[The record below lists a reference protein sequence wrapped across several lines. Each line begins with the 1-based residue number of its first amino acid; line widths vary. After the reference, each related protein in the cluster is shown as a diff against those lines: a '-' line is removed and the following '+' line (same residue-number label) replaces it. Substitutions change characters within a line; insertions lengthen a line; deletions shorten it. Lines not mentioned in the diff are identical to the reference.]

1 MAVSLQITT
10 VDYYKLRSFI
20 TNCDNK
26 KLLQVKTALVF
37 EKFKIITN
45 RVKSYYILLQLLVLL
60 QVTVNF
66 VMNYGRCYKLQRY
79 YKLQ

>member
-10 VDYYKLRSFI
+10 VGYYKLRSFI
-20 TNCDNK
+20 TNCDK

-45 RVKSYYILLQLLVLL
+45 HVKSYYILLQLLVLL

-79 YKLQ
+79 YKLR

>member
-10 VDYYKLRSFI
+10 VGYYKLRSFI
-20 TNCDNK
+20 TNCDK

-45 RVKSYYILLQLLVLL
+45 HVKSYYILLQLLVLL

-66 VMNYGRCYKLQRY
+66 VMNYGRYYKLRRY